1 MTAGAGRPGEDEL
14 IARYFRPLATAP
26 GAASLLD
33 DAATYQ
39 PPEGHELVITTDAV
53 VAGVHYLA
61 GDPPDAVARKALR
74 VNLSDHAAQG
84 ARAVG
89 YLLTLA
95 LAEDWTTDWLEGFAE
110 GLAAD
115 QEEFGISL
123 LGGDT
128 VRTPGPQW
136 ISITALG
143 VAPEGQVPR
152 RSGAAPGQRLY
163 VTGTIGDAA
172 LGLRIRQTPALRQ
185 RWQLDARQ
193 AEHLLD
199 RYLLPEPRLGAAALV
214 RSFAAA
220 AMDVSDGLAGDLA
233 RLCAASGVGAVL
245 DAERVPLSTAAAR
258 AVAADAAALAAV
270 LTGGDDY
277 EILLAVAAD
286 LTEAFERA
294 AANEAV
300 RVTAIGTL
308 VAPFP
313 DRVRVERHGQILA
326 LERLNYRHF

>member
-1 MTAGAGRPGEDEL
+1 MSAAAGRPGEDEL

-26 GAASLLD
+26 GAAALLD

-53 VAGVHYLA
+53 VAGVHYLPD
-61 GDPPDAVARKALR
+61 DPPDAVARKALR
-74 VNLSDHAAQG
+74 CNLSDLAAKG

-89 YLLTLA
+89 YLVTLA
-95 LAEDWTTDWLEGFAE
+95 LTQDWTTDWLEGFVE

-123 LGGDT
+123 FGGDT
-128 VRTPGPQW
+128 VRTPGPAW
-136 ISITALG
+136 TSITALG
-143 VAPEGQVPR
+143 IAPEGQVPR
-152 RSGAAPGQRLY
+152 RRGAAPGQRLY

-172 LGLRIRQTPALRQ
+172 LGLRIRQTPALRA

-199 RYLLPEPRLGAAALV
+199 RYLLPEPRLSAAALV
-214 RSFAAA
+214 GAFAAA

-233 RLCAASGVGAVL
+233 RMCAASGVGAVL
-245 DAERVPLSTAAAR
+245 EAERVPLSPAAAR
-258 AVAADAAALAAV
+258 AVAADPAALAAV

-286 LTEAFERA
+286 LTDAFERA
-294 AANEAV
+294 AADQAV
-300 RVTAIGTL
+300 RVSAIGTV
-308 VAPFP
+308 VA
-313 DRVRVERHGQILA
+313 
-326 LERLNYRHF
+326 